1 MLSEADYAP
10 KVLKERR
17 IEMAS
22 PGFRKSFMGFNR
34 DDVTN
39 YIEALVKK
47 YKQSENDLLARI
59 ENLNI
64 DLRESRERADNLQGL
79 VNEFEA
85 KRAEIE
91 QLSENIGKLYLV
103 SQANA
108 EAIIENAKQSSTAAS
123 EEVRRNIAGI
133 EDTHSR
139 LEGLRNEVMEAAKR
153 FNQEVQ
159 HLTESLDDTKS
170 TLIMLESATD
180 KNQATLDA
188 LMEECSEK
196 AVKAL

>member
-1 MLSEADYAP
+1 
-10 KVLKERR
+10 
-17 IEMAS
+17 MAA

-47 YKQSENDLLARI
+47 YKAEENTLLARI

-64 DLRESRERADNLQGL
+64 DLKETTERAAKLQAT
-79 VNEFEA
+79 VDEFER

-108 EAIIENAKQSSTAAS
+108 EAIIQNAKQSSSVAN
-123 EEVRRNIAGI
+123 EEVQRNISGI
-133 EDTHSR
+133 EDAHLR
-139 LEGLRNEVMEAAKR
+139 LESLKGEVMDAAKR
-153 FNQEVQ
+153 FNEEFM
-159 HLTESLDDTKS
+159 HLCSSLNDTKT
-170 TLIMLESATD
+170 TLDMLQAATD
-180 KNQATLDA
+180 GNKETLDA
-188 LMEECSEK
+188 LMEECAQK
-196 AVKAL
+196 AVSVK